1 MDGECGN
8 GSSLT
13 EHCKDT
19 LVTHFTKPK
28 FLLACG
34 VALGPLFYVVVV
46 TQIVTRTGFDISR
59 HPLSLLSLG
68 DAGWIQ
74 ITNFILTGLLAI
86 ACSVGMRRVLRNAAG
101 GTWGPL
107 LIATYGLGMV
117 VAGLFPP
124 DPLLGFPPGALAGIP
139 AQMSEHAMLHGVG
152 FFVAFLSLIAACFV
166 FARRYFAVGRPGWG
180 SYSIATGVITPLLI
194 LAGMMIQSATS
205 ISFFVVGIIAFG
217 WVGAV
222 AAQLTVKS
230 AQ

>member
-1 MDGECGN
+1 MTD
-8 GSSLT
+8 S
-13 EHCKDT
+13 
-19 LVTHFTKPK
+19 PRYRA
-28 FLLACG
+28 LLACG
-34 VALGPLFYVVVV
+34 VMLAPLFYTTVVA
-46 TQIVTRTGFDISR
+46 QMLTRTGFDITK

-74 ITNFILTGLLAI
+74 IANFILAGLFAI
-86 ACSVGMRRVLRNAAG
+86 ACSVGMRRALRNAAG

-107 LIATYGLGMV
+107 LIATYGLGLI

-152 FFVAFLSLIAACFV
+152 FFVAFFSLIAACFV
-166 FARRYFAVGRPGWG
+166 FARRYFVVGRPGWG
-180 SYSIATGVITPLLI
+180 GYSIATGVITPVLI
-194 LAGMMIQSATS
+194 LTGMMIQSATS

-222 AAQLTVKS
+222 AAQLTKS